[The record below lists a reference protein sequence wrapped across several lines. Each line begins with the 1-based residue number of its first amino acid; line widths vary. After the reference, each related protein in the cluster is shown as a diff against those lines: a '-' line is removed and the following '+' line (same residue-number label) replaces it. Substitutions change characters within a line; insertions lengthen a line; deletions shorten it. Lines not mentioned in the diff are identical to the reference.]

1 MNKVVLKDY
10 LLLSNE
16 EHKELLNIRNKE
28 YIREVSLDT
37 NIIKFVN
44 HISFVKGLKNSDKK
58 FFAIISDD
66 KIIGGV
72 NVFDINKDIKWGIFF
87 LDEANIIIK
96 SIVPL
101 YFLEYIFKTYKKE
114 EIFLDVKKENINT
127 ISYDKNLGFK
137 VFKDGDKI
145 ISMKMNNLEFEKAKE
160 KHFLKRVMRQFKKFD
175 FEMISYGGVEV

>member
-1 MNKVVLKDY
+1 MNKIVLKDY

-16 EHKELLNIRNKE
+16 EHKELLDIRNKE

-37 NIIKFVN
+37 STIEFIN

-58 FFAIISDD
+58 FFAIIFED

-72 NVFDINKDIKWGIFF
+72 NLFDTKGDIKWGIFF
-87 LDEANIIIK
+87 LNESNIMIK

-101 YFLEYIFKTYKKE
+101 YFLDYIFKTYKKE

-127 ISYDKNLGFK
+127 ISYDKNLGFNI
-137 VFKDGDKI
+137 FKEDDKI
-145 ISMKMNNLEFEKAKE
+145 ISMKMSKIAFESAKE
-160 KHFLKRVMRQFKKFD
+160 KPFLKRVMKQLNKFD
-175 FEMISYGGVEV
+175 FEIISYKGVAF